1 MLKFN
6 FDKQAP
12 DAEFEPLQYMM
23 CPPRVLGYVIE
34 RKMWAQ
40 LRVNDVQPVKNEN
53 AGDTFDKK
61 LQLEEDTKEL
71 IKNLVATH
79 EQGKEMKNG
88 KRTKGIQ
95 DVVQG
100 KGDGLV
106 ILLHG
111 EPKFG
116 TRQDKLADV
125 STGPPGVGKTLTAE
139 SVAIRANK
147 PLFAVGVTDVG
158 VDPEKVQ
165 VNLERMFELAGTWE
179 AVLLMQ
185 VDYPT
190 PELIGTHTT
199 IQ

>member
-12 DAEFEPLQYMM
+12 DAEFEPFQYMM

-40 LRVNDVQPVKNEN
+40 LRVDDVQPVKNEN

-111 EPKFG
+111 EHKFG
-116 TRQDKLADV
+116 TKQDKL
-125 STGPPGVGKTLTAE
+125 S
-139 SVAIRANK
+139 
-147 PLFAVGVTDVG
+147 
-158 VDPEKVQ
+158 
-165 VNLERMFELAGTWE
+165 
-179 AVLLMQ
+179 
-185 VDYPT
+185 
-190 PELIGTHTT
+190 
-199 IQ
+199 